1 MITELSVSPRP
12 ANKSAV
18 ITFGALLFSA
28 AITTVLYLTAER
40 FRGVIGLLAI
50 AFITA
55 AVLIYTRYIA
65 VKYYYDVT
73 FDSSAQAVFTVR
85 QLIGRRA
92 STLCCIRLSSITG
105 LEYEKR
111 EERKKHKIPYG
122 TRKYNY
128 TPTLIP
134 EDTIRIYS
142 KTRTEV
148 AEIVI
153 EGSRELLLKLSEF
166 AREAREIAALIE
178 DDE

>member
-1 MITELSVSPRP
+1 MISELSVSPRP
-12 ANKSAV
+12 ANKSAN

-28 AITTVLYLTAER
+28 AIATVLYLTAER
-40 FRGVIGLLAI
+40 FRGVIGLLTI

-55 AVLIYTRYIA
+55 AVLVYTRYIA

-73 FDSSAQAVFTVR
+73 FDTSSQAVFTVR
-85 QLIGRRA
+85 QLIGKRV
-92 STLCCIRLSSITG
+92 STLCCISLSSITK

-111 EERKKHKIPYG
+111 EERKGHKIPFG
-122 TRKYNY
+122 VRKYNY

-142 KTRTEV
+142 VTRTEK

-153 EGSRELLLKLSEF
+153 EGSYELLKRLDEY
-166 AREAREIAALIE
+166 AREAREIAALNE
-178 DDE
+178 EE

>member
-73 FDSSAQAVFTVR
+73 FDSS
-85 QLIGRRA
+85 
-92 STLCCIRLSSITG
+92 S
-105 LEYEKR
+105 
-111 EERKKHKIPYG
+111 P
-122 TRKYNY
+122 
-128 TPTLIP
+128 
-134 EDTIRIYS
+134 
-142 KTRTEV
+142 
-148 AEIVI
+148 VI
-153 EGSRELLLKLSEF
+153 EESRMQQSVL
-166 AREAREIAALIE
+166 ARLPISCLTVNTAW
-178 DDE
+178 DEESKVTS

>member
-1 MITELSVSPRP
+1 MISELSVSPRP
-12 ANKSAV
+12 ANKSAN

-28 AITTVLYLTAER
+28 AIATVLYLTAER
-40 FRGVIGLLAI
+40 FRGVIGLLTI

-55 AVLIYTRYIA
+55 AVLVYTRYIA

-73 FDSSAQAVFTVR
+73 FDTSSQAVFTVR
-85 QLIGRRA
+85 QLIGKRV

-105 LEYEKR
+105 LAYEKR
-111 EERKKHKIPYG
+111 EDRKGHKIPYG
-122 TRKYNY
+122 VRKYNY

-142 KTRTEV
+142 VTRTEK

-153 EGSRELLLKLSEF
+153 EGSYELLTRLNEY
-166 AREAREIAALIE
+166 AREAREIAALNE
-178 DDE
+178 EE

>member
-1 MITELSVSPRP
+1 MISELSVSPRP
-12 ANKSAV
+12 ANKSAN
-18 ITFGALLFSA
+18 ITFGALLFCA

-40 FRGVIGLLAI
+40 FRGVIGLLTV

-55 AVLIYTRYIA
+55 AVLVYTRYIA

-73 FDSSAQAVFTVR
+73 FDTSSQAVFTVR
-85 QLIGRRA
+85 QLIGRRI
-92 STLCCIRLSSITG
+92 STLCCIRLSSITK

-111 EERKKHKIPYG
+111 EERRAHKIPLG
-122 TRKYNY
+122 TKKYNY

-142 KTRTEV
+142 KTRTET

-153 EGSRELLLKLSEF
+153 EGTRELLLRLDTF
-166 AREAREIAALIE
+166 ASEAREIAALN

>member
-1 MITELSVSPRP
+1 MISELSVSPRP
-12 ANKSAV
+12 ANKSATV
-18 ITFGALLFSA
+18 TFGALLFSA
-28 AITTVLYLTAER
+28 AIATVLYLTAER
-40 FRGVIGLLAI
+40 FRGVIGLLTI

-73 FDSSAQAVFTVR
+73 FDTSSQAVFTVR
-85 QLIGRRA
+85 QLIGKRV

-105 LEYEKR
+105 LAYEKR
-111 EERKKHKIPYG
+111 EERKGHKIPYG
-122 TRKYNY
+122 VRKYNY

-142 KTRTEV
+142 VTRTEK

-153 EGSRELLLKLSEF
+153 EGSYELLTRLNEY
-166 AREAREIAALIE
+166 AREAREIAALNE
-178 DDE
+178 EE

>member
-1 MITELSVSPRP
+1 MISELSVSPRP
-12 ANKSAV
+12 ANKSATV
-18 ITFGALLFSA
+18 TFGALLFSA
-28 AITTVLYLTAER
+28 AIATLLYLTAER
-40 FRGVIGLLAI
+40 FRGVIGLLTI

-73 FDSSAQAVFTVR
+73 FDTSSQAVFTVR
-85 QLIGRRA
+85 QLIGKRV

-105 LEYEKR
+105 LAYEKR
-111 EERKKHKIPYG
+111 EERKGHKIPYG
-122 TRKYNY
+122 VRKYNY

-142 KTRTEV
+142 VTRTEK

-153 EGSRELLLKLSEF
+153 EGSYELLTRLNEY
-166 AREAREIAALIE
+166 AREAREIAALNE
-178 DDE
+178 EE